1 MKFNRIGRWGMSSLG
16 GILVML
22 FGFTA
27 LAFPNVAVKA
37 LAVYFALSI
46 LIGGIVLTTYAIQY
60 RKVTP
65 NWKTRLLEGIISLV
79 LGIVIILNPE
89 SAAAFLMIIIGAWAA
104 IIGLV
109 FIITFFARKTSQMVD
124 VLNLTTGVISLV
136 LGAIIIFNPFG
147 SSRFIVVLVGIY
159 AIIYGI
165 VTMVFS
171 SKIVN
176 HTED

>member
-1 MKFNRIGRWGMSSLG
+1 MKYNKIGRWGMSSLG
-16 GILVML
+16 GILVL
-22 FGFTA
+22 IFGFIA
-27 LAFPNVAVKA
+27 LAFPNLAIKA

-60 RKVTP
+60 RKLTP
-65 NWKTRLLEGIISLV
+65 NWKARLAEGIISLI

-109 FIITFFARKTSQMVD
+109 FIGTFFARKTSQMID
-124 VLNLTTGVISLV
+124 VLNLTTGAISLV
-136 LGAIIIFNPFG
+136 LGAIIMFNPFG
-147 SSRFIVVLVGIY
+147 SSRFVVILIGIY

-165 VTMVFS
+165 LTMVFS

-176 HTED
+176 HNED